1 MSAKKTNT
9 LIYMQFLKAFNVL
22 LFVSILTLLSCGENP
37 SNGTEKIKISV
48 KIDGSG
54 NYDEVR
60 LQKVNSDYSIE
71 LVESANFVED
81 EIEFNIFVF
90 ESTLFRLDFMGY
102 TSLDL
107 ILDKSDVDIFVD
119 DSNSLFEF
127 TVNGSDDT
135 EILKSI
141 ENKITNYRSE
151 IRELNINFVEASQN
165 RDFEL
170 VNSIQ
175 SEFDFKKNQFE
186 LSLKDYL
193 SSAKSSLAVLVT
205 ADYLDIEE
213 NLIFWETIYNNY
225 IEEFKDNSYFKNF
238 ENKLIMIKSISI
250 GSVAPDIILNDTSGV
265 PISLASLRGKYV
277 LLDFWAAWCRPCREE
292 NPNIVENYNNYK
304 SYGFDVYQVSLDRTK
319 EDWIRGIKQDKLPW
333 INVSDL
339 KYYQSEAAEL
349 YNVDRIPSAFL
360 LDPDGKIIA
369 KHTDL
374 RGPNLSRKLA
384 EIFN

>member
-1 MSAKKTNT
+1 
-9 LIYMQFLKAFNVL
+9 MQFRKAFNVL
-22 LFVSILTLLSCGENP
+22 LFVSILTFLSCGENP

-238 ENKLIMIKSISI
+238 ENKLIKIKSISI

-369 KHTDL
+369 KHIDL
-374 RGPNLSRKLA
+374 RGQNLSRKLA

>member
-1 MSAKKTNT
+1 MQTNT
-9 LIYMQFLKAFNVL
+9 NSLIKMQLYKAFNVL
-22 LFVSILTLLSCGENP
+22 LFISLLTFLSCGENP

-90 ESTLFRLDFMGY
+90 ESTLFRLDFIGY

-141 ENKITNYRSE
+141 ENLITNYRSE

-193 SSAKSSLAVLVT
+193 SSAKKSLAVLVT

-225 IEEFKDNSYFKNF
+225 LDEFEENSYFRNF
-238 ENKLIMIKSISI
+238 ESKLIKIKSISI
-250 GSVAPDIILNDTSGV
+250 GSAAPDIILNDTSGV

-292 NPNIVENYNNYK
+292 NPNIVKNYNNYK

-319 EDWIRGIKQDKLPW
+319 EDWVRGIKQDKLPW

>member
-1 MSAKKTNT
+1 
-9 LIYMQFLKAFNVL
+9 MQFHKAFNVL
-22 LFVSILTLLSCGENP
+22 FFISFLTFISCGENP

-225 IEEFKDNSYFKNF
+225 TEEFKDNSYFKNF
-238 ENKLIMIKSISI
+238 ENKLIKIKSISI

-265 PISLASLRGKYV
+265 PISLASLRGKYI

-319 EDWIRGIKQDKLPW
+319 EDWVRGIKQDKLPW

>member
-1 MSAKKTNT
+1 MQTNT
-9 LIYMQFLKAFNVL
+9 NSLIKMQLYKAFNVL
-22 LFVSILTLLSCGENP
+22 LFISLLTFLSCGENP

-213 NLIFWETIYNNY
+213 NLTFWETIYNNY
-225 IEEFKDNSYFKNF
+225 TEEFKDNSYFKNF
-238 ENKLIMIKSISI
+238 ENKLIKIKSISI

-319 EDWIRGIKQDKLPW
+319 EDWVRGIKQDKLPW

>member
-1 MSAKKTNT
+1 MQTNTNT
-9 LIYMQFLKAFNVL
+9 LIYMQFRKAFNVL
-22 LFVSILTLLSCGENP
+22 LFVSLLTFLSCGENP

-71 LVESANFVED
+71 LVESANFIED

-225 IEEFKDNSYFKNF
+225 TEEFKDNSYFKNF
-238 ENKLIMIKSISI
+238 ENKLIKIKSISI
-250 GSVAPDIILNDTSGV
+250 GSVAPDIILNDTSGL

-319 EDWIRGIKQDKLPW
+319 EDWVRGIKQDKLPW

-374 RGPNLSRKLA
+374 RGPNLSRKLV

>member
-1 MSAKKTNT
+1 
-9 LIYMQFLKAFNVL
+9 MQFRKAFNVL
-22 LFVSILTLLSCGENP
+22 LFISFLIFLSCGENP

-238 ENKLIMIKSISI
+238 ENKLIKIKSISI
-250 GSVAPDIILNDTSGV
+250 GSVAPDIILNDTSGL

-319 EDWIRGIKQDKLPW
+319 EDWVRGIKQDKLPW

>member
-1 MSAKKTNT
+1 MQTNTNT
-9 LIYMQFLKAFNVL
+9 LIYMQFRKAFNVL
-22 LFVSILTLLSCGENP
+22 LFVSILTFLSCGENP

-225 IEEFKDNSYFKNF
+225 TEEFRDNSYFKNF
-238 ENKLIMIKSISI
+238 ENKLIKIKSISI

-265 PISLASLRGKYV
+265 PISLVSLRGKYV

-304 SYGFDVYQVSLDRTK
+304 SYGFDVYQVSLDMTK

-339 KYYQSEAAEL
+339 KYYQSAAAEL

-360 LDPDGKIIA
+360 LDPEGKIIA

>member
-225 IEEFKDNSYFKNF
+225 TEEFKDNSYFKNF
-238 ENKLIMIKSISI
+238 ENKLIKIKSISI

>member
-1 MSAKKTNT
+1 
-9 LIYMQFLKAFNVL
+9 MQIHKAFNVL
-22 LFVSILTLLSCGENP
+22 LFISFLIFLSCGENP

-225 IEEFKDNSYFKNF
+225 TEEFKDNSYFKNF
-238 ENKLIMIKSISI
+238 ENKLIKIKSISI
-250 GSVAPDIILNDTSGV
+250 GSVSPDIILNDTSGV

-292 NPNIVENYNNYK
+292 NPNIVENYKNYK

>member
-1 MSAKKTNT
+1 
-9 LIYMQFLKAFNVL
+9 MQFRKAFNVL
-22 LFVSILTLLSCGENP
+22 LFLSLLTFLSCGENP

-71 LVESANFVED
+71 LVESANFIED

-225 IEEFKDNSYFKNF
+225 TEEFKDNSYFKNF
-238 ENKLIMIKSISI
+238 ENKLIKIKSISI

-319 EDWIRGIKQDKLPW
+319 EDWVRGIKQDKLPW

>member
-1 MSAKKTNT
+1 
-9 LIYMQFLKAFNVL
+9 MQLHKAFNVL
-22 LFVSILTLLSCGENP
+22 LFISLLTFLSCGENP

-213 NLIFWETIYNNY
+213 NLTFWETIYNNY
-225 IEEFKDNSYFKNF
+225 TEEFKDNSYFKNF
-238 ENKLIMIKSISI
+238 ENKLIKIKSISI

-319 EDWIRGIKQDKLPW
+319 EDWVRGIKQDKLPW

>member
-1 MSAKKTNT
+1 
-9 LIYMQFLKAFNVL
+9 MQFLKAFNVL
-22 LFVSILTLLSCGENP
+22 LFVSILTFLSCGENP

-225 IEEFKDNSYFKNF
+225 TEEFKDNSYFKNF
-238 ENKLIMIKSISI
+238 ENKLIKIKSISI

-319 EDWIRGIKQDKLPW
+319 EDWVRGIKQDKLPW
-333 INVSDL
+333 INLSDL

-369 KHTDL
+369 KHIDL
-374 RGPNLSRKLA
+374 RGQNLSRKLA

>member
-1 MSAKKTNT
+1 
-9 LIYMQFLKAFNVL
+9 MQFHKAFNVL
-22 LFVSILTLLSCGENP
+22 LFVSLLIFLSCGENP

-238 ENKLIMIKSISI
+238 ENKLIKIKSISI

-369 KHTDL
+369 KHIDL
-374 RGPNLSRKLA
+374 RGQNLSRKLA

>member
-1 MSAKKTNT
+1 
-9 LIYMQFLKAFNVL
+9 MQFRKAFNVL
-22 LFVSILTLLSCGENP
+22 LFVSILTFLSCGENP

-107 ILDKSDVDIFVD
+107 ILDKSDVNIFVD

-250 GSVAPDIILNDTSGV
+250 GSVAADIILNDTSGI

-369 KHTDL
+369 KHIDL
-374 RGPNLSRKLA
+374 RGQNLSRKLA

>member
-1 MSAKKTNT
+1 
-9 LIYMQFLKAFNVL
+9 MQFLKAFNVL
-22 LFVSILTLLSCGENP
+22 LFVSILTFLSCGENP

-319 EDWIRGIKQDKLPW
+319 EDWVRGIKQDKLPW

>member
-1 MSAKKTNT
+1 MQTNTNT
-9 LIYMQFLKAFNVL
+9 LIYMQFHKAFNVL
-22 LFVSILTLLSCGENP
+22 LFVSLLTFLSCGENP

-213 NLIFWETIYNNY
+213 NLTFWETIYNNY
-225 IEEFKDNSYFKNF
+225 TEEFKDNSYFKNF
-238 ENKLIMIKSISI
+238 ENKLIKIKSISI

-319 EDWIRGIKQDKLPW
+319 EDWVRGIKQDKLPW

>member
-1 MSAKKTNT
+1 
-9 LIYMQFLKAFNVL
+9 MQFRKAFNVL
-22 LFVSILTLLSCGENP
+22 LFVSLLTFLSCGENP

-213 NLIFWETIYNNY
+213 NLIFWETIYNKY
-225 IEEFKDNSYFKNF
+225 TEEFKDNSYFKNF
-238 ENKLIMIKSISI
+238 ENKLIKIKSISI

-319 EDWIRGIKQDKLPW
+319 EDWVRGIKQDKLPW

>member
-1 MSAKKTNT
+1 
-9 LIYMQFLKAFNVL
+9 MQLHKAFNVL
-22 LFVSILTLLSCGENP
+22 LFISLLTFLSCGENP

-54 NYDEVR
+54 DYDEVR

-225 IEEFKDNSYFKNF
+225 TEEFKDNSYFKNF
-238 ENKLIMIKSISI
+238 ENKLIKIKSISI

-319 EDWIRGIKQDKLPW
+319 EDWVRGIKQDKLPW

>member
-1 MSAKKTNT
+1 
-9 LIYMQFLKAFNVL
+9 MQFHKAFNVL
-22 LFVSILTLLSCGENP
+22 LLISFSIFLSCGENP

-225 IEEFKDNSYFKNF
+225 IKEFKDNSYFKNF
-238 ENKLIMIKSISI
+238 ENKLIKIKSISI

-319 EDWIRGIKQDKLPW
+319 EDWVRGIKQDKLPW

>member
-1 MSAKKTNT
+1 
-9 LIYMQFLKAFNVL
+9 MQFHKAFNVL
-22 LFVSILTLLSCGENP
+22 LFISFLTFLSCGENP

-193 SSAKSSLAVLVT
+193 SSTKSSLAVLVT

-213 NLIFWETIYNNY
+213 NLIFWEAIYNNY
-225 IEEFKDNSYFKNF
+225 TEEFKDNSYFKNF
-238 ENKLIMIKSISI
+238 ENKLIKIKSISI

-265 PISLASLRGKYV
+265 PISLASLRGKYI

-319 EDWIRGIKQDKLPW
+319 EDWVRGIKQDKLPW

-360 LDPDGKIIA
+360 LDPEGKIIA

-374 RGPNLSRKLA
+374 RGSNLSRKLA

>member
-1 MSAKKTNT
+1 
-9 LIYMQFLKAFNVL
+9 MQLHKAFNVL
-22 LFVSILTLLSCGENP
+22 LFISLLTFLSCGENP
-37 SNGTEKIKISV
+37 SNGTEKIKISI

-127 TVNGSDDT
+127 TVSGSDDT

-165 RDFEL
+165 RDYEL

-225 IEEFKDNSYFKNF
+225 TEEFKDNSYFKNF
-238 ENKLIMIKSISI
+238 ENKLIKIKSISI

-319 EDWIRGIKQDKLPW
+319 EDWVRGIKQDKLPW

>member
-1 MSAKKTNT
+1 MQTNTNT
-9 LIYMQFLKAFNVL
+9 LIYMQFHKAFNVL
-22 LFVSILTLLSCGENP
+22 LLISFSIFLSCGENP

-165 RDFEL
+165 RDYEL

-225 IEEFKDNSYFKNF
+225 IKEFKDNSYFKNF
-238 ENKLIMIKSISI
+238 ENKLIKIKSISI

-292 NPNIVENYNNYK
+292 NPNIVGNYNNYK

-319 EDWIRGIKQDKLPW
+319 EDWVRGIKQDKLPW

>member
-1 MSAKKTNT
+1 
-9 LIYMQFLKAFNVL
+9 MQFRKAFNVL
-22 LFVSILTLLSCGENP
+22 LFVSILTFLSCGENP

-225 IEEFKDNSYFKNF
+225 TEEFKDNSYFKNF

>member
-1 MSAKKTNT
+1 
-9 LIYMQFLKAFNVL
+9 MQFHKAFNVL
-22 LFVSILTLLSCGENP
+22 LLISFSIFLSCGENP

-225 IEEFKDNSYFKNF
+225 IKEFKDNSYFKNF
-238 ENKLIMIKSISI
+238 ENKLIKIKSISI

-265 PISLASLRGKYV
+265 PISLASLRGKYI

-319 EDWIRGIKQDKLPW
+319 EDWVRGIKQDKLPW

>member
-1 MSAKKTNT
+1 MQTNT
-9 LIYMQFLKAFNVL
+9 NSLIKMQLYKAFNVL
-22 LFVSILTLLSCGENP
+22 LFISLLTFLSCGENP

-90 ESTLFRLDFMGY
+90 ESTLFRLDFIGY

-141 ENKITNYRSE
+141 ENLITNYRSE

-193 SSAKSSLAVLVT
+193 SSAKKSLAVLVT
-205 ADYLDIEE
+205 SDYLDIEE

-225 IEEFKDNSYFKNF
+225 LDEFEENSYFRNF
-238 ENKLIMIKSISI
+238 ESKLIKIKSISI

-304 SYGFDVYQVSLDRTK
+304 SYGFDVYQVSLDRSK
-319 EDWIRGIKQDKLPW
+319 EDWVRGIKQDKLPW

>member
-1 MSAKKTNT
+1 
-9 LIYMQFLKAFNVL
+9 MQFRKAFNIL
-22 LFVSILTLLSCGENP
+22 LFVSILTFLSCGENP

-127 TVNGSDDT
+127 TVSGSDDT

-193 SSAKSSLAVLVT
+193 SSAKKSLAVLVT

-225 IEEFKDNSYFKNF
+225 LDEFEENSYFRNF
-238 ENKLIMIKSISI
+238 ESKLIKIKSISI
-250 GSVAPDIILNDTSGV
+250 GSIAPEIILEDTSGV

-292 NPNIVENYNNYK
+292 NPNIVKNYNNYK

>member
-1 MSAKKTNT
+1 
-9 LIYMQFLKAFNVL
+9 MQSHKAFNVL
-22 LFVSILTLLSCGENP
+22 FFISFLIFLSCGENP

-225 IEEFKDNSYFKNF
+225 TEEFKDNSYFKNF
-238 ENKLIMIKSISI
+238 ENKLIKIKSISI

-319 EDWIRGIKQDKLPW
+319 EDWVRGIKQDKLPW

>member
-1 MSAKKTNT
+1 
-9 LIYMQFLKAFNVL
+9 MQFHKAFNVL
-22 LFVSILTLLSCGENP
+22 LLISFSIFLSCGENP

-238 ENKLIMIKSISI
+238 ENKLIKIKSISI

-319 EDWIRGIKQDKLPW
+319 EDWVRGIKQDKLPW

>member
-1 MSAKKTNT
+1 
-9 LIYMQFLKAFNVL
+9 MQLHKAFNVL
-22 LFVSILTLLSCGENP
+22 LFISLLTFLSCGENP
-37 SNGTEKIKISV
+37 SDGTEKIKISV

-71 LVESANFVED
+71 LVESANFIED
-81 EIEFNIFVF
+81 KIEFNIFVF

-225 IEEFKDNSYFKNF
+225 TEEFKDNSYFKNF
-238 ENKLIMIKSISI
+238 KNKLIKIKSISI

-265 PISLASLRGKYV
+265 PISLASLRGKYI

-292 NPNIVENYNNYK
+292 NPNIIENYNKYK
-304 SYGFDVYQVSLDRTK
+304 SYGFDVYQVSLDRSK

-374 RGPNLSRKLA
+374 RGTNLSRKLG

>member
-1 MSAKKTNT
+1 
-9 LIYMQFLKAFNVL
+9 MQFRKAFNFL
-22 LFVSILTLLSCGENP
+22 LFLSLLTFLSCGENP

-193 SSAKSSLAVLVT
+193 SSTKSSLAVLVT
-205 ADYLDIEE
+205 ADYLNIEE

-225 IEEFKDNSYFKNF
+225 TEEFKDNSYFKNF
-238 ENKLIMIKSISI
+238 ENKLIKIKSISI

-369 KHTDL
+369 KHTEL
-374 RGPNLSRKLA
+374 RGPNLSRKLG

>member
-1 MSAKKTNT
+1 
-9 LIYMQFLKAFNVL
+9 MQLHKAFNVL
-22 LFVSILTLLSCGENP
+22 LFISFLIFMSCGENP

-225 IEEFKDNSYFKNF
+225 TEEFKDNSYFKNF
-238 ENKLIMIKSISI
+238 ENKLIKIKSISI

-292 NPNIVENYNNYK
+292 NPNIVENYNNYR
-304 SYGFDVYQVSLDRTK
+304 SFGFDVYQVSLDRTK
-319 EDWIRGIKQDKLPW
+319 EDWVRGIKQDKLPW

>member
-1 MSAKKTNT
+1 
-9 LIYMQFLKAFNVL
+9 MQFLKPFNVL
-22 LFVSILTLLSCGENP
+22 LFVSILTFLSCGENP

-205 ADYLDIEE
+205 ADYLNIEE

-225 IEEFKDNSYFKNF
+225 TEEFKDNSYFKNF
-238 ENKLIMIKSISI
+238 ENKLIKIKSISI

-369 KHTDL
+369 KHIDL
-374 RGPNLSRKLA
+374 RGQNLSRKLA

>member
-1 MSAKKTNT
+1 M
-9 LIYMQFLKAFNVL
+9 
-22 LFVSILTLLSCGENP
+22 SCGENP

-225 IEEFKDNSYFKNF
+225 TEEFKDNSYFKNF
-238 ENKLIMIKSISI
+238 ENKLIKIKSISI

-265 PISLASLRGKYV
+265 PISLVSLRGKYV

>member
-107 ILDKSDVDIFVD
+107 ILDKSDVNIFVD

-225 IEEFKDNSYFKNF
+225 TEEFKDNSYFKNF
-238 ENKLIMIKSISI
+238 ENKLIKIKSISI

-369 KHTDL
+369 KHIDL
-374 RGPNLSRKLA
+374 RGQNLSRKLA

>member
-1 MSAKKTNT
+1 
-9 LIYMQFLKAFNVL
+9 MQFRKAFNVL
-22 LFVSILTLLSCGENP
+22 LFVSILTFLSCGENP

-193 SSAKSSLAVLVT
+193 SNAKSSLAVLVT

-225 IEEFKDNSYFKNF
+225 TEEFKDNSYFKNF
-238 ENKLIMIKSISI
+238 ENKLIKIKSISI

>member
-1 MSAKKTNT
+1 
-9 LIYMQFLKAFNVL
+9 MQLHKAFNVL
-22 LFVSILTLLSCGENP
+22 LFISLLTFLSCGENP
-37 SNGTEKIKISV
+37 SNGTEKIKISI

-81 EIEFNIFVF
+81 EIEFNIYVF

-225 IEEFKDNSYFKNF
+225 TEEFKDNSYFKNF
-238 ENKLIMIKSISI
+238 ENKLIKIKSISI
-250 GSVAPDIILNDTSGV
+250 GSIAPDIILNDTSGI

-319 EDWIRGIKQDKLPW
+319 EDWARGIKQDKLPW